1 MIFTN
6 GMLHDIFCEFLKGL
20 NLRNEKKNPMK
31 ESTATNNWS
40 TSMPPIGNIIY
51 RKHWSV
57 LQEVWPYILDN
68 FTHFYCKM
76 SSSQPLK
83 TNVFFGSKSSSLVRS
98 FPGEFRSFQIF
109 SNPYLLF
116 CSQSTNRLNDQTI
129 NSNMF

>member
-51 RKHWSV
+51 RKH
-57 LQEVWPYILDN
+57 
-68 FTHFYCKM
+68 
-76 SSSQPLK
+76 
-83 TNVFFGSKSSSLVRS
+83 
-98 FPGEFRSFQIF
+98 
-109 SNPYLLF
+109 
-116 CSQSTNRLNDQTI
+116 
-129 NSNMF
+129 